1 MEKLLSFIPKKQG
14 RILNVALR
22 PGGDDALLAEVL

>member
-14 RILNVALR
+14 QILDVACGLGATTR
-22 PGGDDALLAEVL
+22 YL